1 MKTDPDAVVPR
12 AAIPADVE
20 APDKIIYGLT
30 ARQVAI
36 LATAGILAY
45 WLSKTVWALRVP
57 LPAAVGAVIPI
68 LGAAAGLALGKR
80 DGLSLDRWFL
90 AAVMHRR
97 IPKRQVAT
105 PDAVPAAPAW
115 APTAVPNPPRKTPQ
129 PSVLRL
135 PAQAITDGGVID
147 LGGGTAAT
155 MVAATTTNMSLRTG
169 EEQYALLGAY
179 ARWLNSLSGPVQV
192 AVSAQRVDLTGH
204 AQRIADT
211 AGILADPALA
221 DAALDYGEF
230 LLDIAAERDP
240 LWRTVTIACTAA
252 GGTGAPA
259 EALRRGEYTAGA
271 LSALGVS
278 ARVLDGP
285 TATAVLA
292 AAVDP
297 YQYTDASWARTLPNT
312 AVTGKPVRTDPPGEW
327 GTG

>member
-1 MKTDPDAVVPR
+1 MRTDPDAVVPR

-20 APDKIIYGLT
+20 APDKIIYGLI

-45 WLSKTVWALRVP
+45 WLWKALWTIPVP
-57 LPAAVGAVIPI
+57 LPAAVAAIIPI
-68 LGAAAGLALGKR
+68 MGVATALALGRR

-90 AAVMHRR
+90 AAIMHRR
-97 IPKRQVAT
+97 TPKRQVPA
-105 PDAVPAAPAW
+105 PEGARAAPAW
-115 APTAVPNPPRKTPQ
+115 APTAVANPGGTQPQ

-135 PAQAITDGGVID
+135 PAHAITDSGVID

-155 MVAATTTNMSLRTG
+155 MVAATTVNISLRTG
-169 EEQYALLGAY
+169 DEQYALLGAY
-179 ARWLNSLSGPVQV
+179 ARWLNSLTGPVQV
-192 AVSAQRVDLTGH
+192 AVSAQRVDLSSH
-204 AQRIADT
+204 AQRIAEV
-211 AGILADPALA
+211 AGVLADPALA

-252 GGTGAPA
+252 GGKGAPA
-259 EALRRGEYTAGA
+259 EALRRGEYTANA

-292 AAVDP
+292 GAVDP
-297 YQYTDASWARTLPNT
+297 YQYTDASWARALPTT
-312 AVTGKPVRTDPPGEW
+312 AVAGDPVSADPVDG
-327 GTG
+327 GSG

>member
-1 MKTDPDAVVPR
+1 VKTDPDAVVPR

-36 LATAGILAY
+36 LAVAGILAY
-45 WLSKTVWALRVP
+45 WLWKTLWTLHVP
-57 LPAAVGAVIPI
+57 LPIAVVAVIPI
-68 LGAAAGLALGKR
+68 LGVAAGLALGKR

-90 AAVMHRR
+90 AAITHRR
-97 IPKRQVAT
+97 TPKRQV
-105 PDAVPAAPAW
+105 PAADGIPSAPAW
-115 APTAVPNPPRKTPQ
+115 APTAVTNPPGKTPP

-135 PAQAITDGGVID
+135 AAQAITDSGVID
-147 LGGGTAAT
+147 LGGGLAAS
-155 MVAATTTNMSLRTG
+155 MVAATTVNIGLRTG

-179 ARWLNSLSGPVQV
+179 ARWLNSLTGPVQV

-204 AQRIADT
+204 AQRIAEV
-211 AGILADPALA
+211 AAILADPALA
-221 DAALDYGEF
+221 DAALDYAEF

-252 GGTGAPA
+252 GGSGAAA
-259 EALRRGEYTAGA
+259 EALRRGEYTATA
-271 LSALGVS
+271 LSALGVD

-297 YQYTDASWARTLPNT
+297 YQYTDASWARALPT
-312 AVTGKPVRTDPPGEW
+312 AAVTGEPINTDPTDG

>member
-1 MKTDPDAVVPR
+1 MARV
-12 AAIPADVE
+12 PADVE

-36 LATAGILAY
+36 LATAGIAAY
-45 WLSKTVWALRVP
+45 WLWKTLWAAHAP

-68 LGAAAGLALGKR
+68 MGVAAGLAMGKR

-90 AAVMHRR
+90 AAIMHRR
-97 IPKRQVAT
+97 TPKRQVAA
-105 PDAVPAAPAW
+105 PDGVPAAPGW
-115 APTAVPNPPRKTPQ
+115 APAAVPNPPGKAPQ

-135 PAQAITDGGVID
+135 PAQAITDSGVID
-147 LGGGTAAT
+147 VGGGNAVT

-192 AVSAQRVDLTGH
+192 AVSAQRVDLSSH

-211 AGILADPALA
+211 AATLADPALA

-252 GGTGAPA
+252 GGKGVPA
-259 EALRRGEYTAGA
+259 EAMRRGEYTANA

-297 YQYTDASWARTLPNT
+297 YQYTDASWARALPTT
-312 AVTGKPVRTDPPGEW
+312 AVAGEPVNTDPGEDG